1 MAGAEDHSLSA
12 QLSSMSLKQAV
23 DECVEDAQAFMIPPT
38 SPTKKPTESG
48 VAGALPADAGSE
60 SVAGSAG
67 APAAVDD
74 EWARWKAKDTSE
86 FPHPDAAKDFKKEQA
101 VEYLDVFRIPIAPL
115 ED

>member
-48 VAGALPADAGSE
+48 MGANRLVWGELFFSF
-60 SVAGSAG
+60 SFC
-67 APAAVDD
+67 AAA
-74 EWARWKAKDTSE
+74 E
-86 FPHPDAAKDFKKEQA
+86 PN
-101 VEYLDVFRIPIAPL
+101 
-115 ED
+115 